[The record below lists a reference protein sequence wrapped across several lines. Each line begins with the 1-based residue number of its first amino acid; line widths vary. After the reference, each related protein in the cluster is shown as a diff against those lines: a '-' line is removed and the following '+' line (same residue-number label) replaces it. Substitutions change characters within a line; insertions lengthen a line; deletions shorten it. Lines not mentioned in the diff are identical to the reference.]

1 MNISERKKSQV
12 ETTKTN
18 FKIKSNILEQ
28 VLYQE
33 IFKEAEGGGG
43 KGRNRFN

>member
-28 VLYQE
+28 VLYISGNILRGRGWRGE
-33 IFKEAEGGGG
+33 GAEQI
-43 KGRNRFN
+43 